1 MNELSRGAEEQQRD
15 RRTKTQYIRTTTHTQ
30 VRARPADRGC
40 AVRPGSLQGE
50 REHGCCCRRHRRC
63 FRRRRCAAVHLL
75 TCCLRPM
82 PSLARAWSLFGACF
96 CQAARGRGRRRDHD
110 VRRRRTR
117 TRKVEG
123 RKKTEKQLRSRANKH
138 RKMAKTRRLPRL
150 RHMFGRGPGR
160 GPATG
165 SIPARHRR
173 RRSFLHR
180 HGQGLACSACCR
192 VRVLLGGLGLHWLV
206 CCWWRRKHSLTA

>member
-1 MNELSRGAEEQQRD
+1 M
-15 RRTKTQYIRTTTHTQ
+15 
-30 VRARPADRGC
+30 
-40 AVRPGSLQGE
+40 

-82 PSLARAWSLFGACF
+82 PSPAPGLSLVPVSAKQLGEEEGVGIMTCAGMRTD
-96 CQAARGRGRRRDHD
+96 AATEED
-110 VRRRRTR
+110 
-117 TRKVEG
+117 KI
-123 RKKTEKQLRSRANKH
+123 KKTEKQLRSRANKH
-138 RKMAKTRRLPRL
+138 RKKEKTRRLPRL

-173 RRSFLHR
+173 RRSFLHG
-180 HGQGLACSACCR
+180 HGQGLTCSACCR

-206 CCWWRRKHSLTA
+206 CCWW